1 MDVIVNRLKL
11 MRSRMGL
18 TQEDVAEKVGVSR
31 QAVAKWEKGETLPDI
46 ESCIKLADLF
56 EVPVDMLVRGLKE
69 EKTAEKKQLFGC
81 VKVNDKGQITLP
93 VSVREAFM
101 IKPGDYV
108 LVLADTEKGI
118 ALMNMGSMAGDEN
131 FPVMPMGEMMK

>member
-1 MDVIVNRLKL
+1 MDVMMNRLKL

-93 VSVREAFM
+93 ASVREAFR

-118 ALMNMGSMAGDEN
+118 ALMNMGSMAGNEN

>member
-1 MDVIVNRLKL
+1 MMNRLKL

-93 VSVREAFM
+93 ASVREAFR

-118 ALMNMGSMAGDEN
+118 ALMNMGSMAGNEN

>member
-1 MDVIVNRLKL
+1 MDVMMNRLKL

-69 EKTAEKKQLFGC
+69 EKAAEKKHLFGC

-93 VSVREAFM
+93 ASVREAFR

>member
-93 VSVREAFM
+93 VSVREAFR
-101 IKPGDYV
+101 IKQGDYV

-118 ALMNMGSMAGDEN
+118 ALMNMGSMEGDEN
-131 FPVMPMGEMMK
+131 FPVMPMGDMMK

>member
-18 TQEDVAEKVGVSR
+18 TQEEVAEKVGVSR

-93 VSVREAFM
+93 ASVREAFR

-118 ALMNMGSMAGDEN
+118 ALVNMGSMEGDEN

>member
-1 MDVIVNRLKL
+1 MMNRLKL

-93 VSVREAFM
+93 ASVREAFR

-118 ALMNMGSMAGDEN
+118 ALMNMGSMAGNEN
-131 FPVMPMGEMMK
+131 FPVMPMGDMMK

>member
-69 EKTAEKKQLFGC
+69 EKAAEKKQLFGC

-93 VSVREAFM
+93 ASVREAFR

>member
-18 TQEDVAEKVGVSR
+18 TQEEVAEKVGVSR

-93 VSVREAFM
+93 VSVREAFR
-101 IKPGDYV
+101 IKQGDYV

-118 ALMNMGSMAGDEN
+118 ALMNMGSMEGDEN
-131 FPVMPMGEMMK
+131 FPVMPMGDMMK

>member
-93 VSVREAFM
+93 VSVREAFR

>member
-1 MDVIVNRLKL
+1 MDVMMNRLKL

-93 VSVREAFM
+93 ASVREAFR

-118 ALMNMGSMAGDEN
+118 ALMNMGSMAGNEN
-131 FPVMPMGEMMK
+131 FPVMPMGDMMK

>member
-93 VSVREAFM
+93 ASVREAFR

-118 ALMNMGSMAGDEN
+118 ALVNMGSMAGNEN

>member
-1 MDVIVNRLKL
+1 MDVMMNRLKL

-69 EKTAEKKQLFGC
+69 EKTAEKKHLFGC

-93 VSVREAFM
+93 ASVREAFR